1 MVLFIPNANAVV
13 LCDAHVDRVDAGAGP
28 GLWRIY
34 DGSVPADADA
44 ALSGNTLLAEL
55 TFSDPAYGGAV
66 DAAPGAT
73 ATANA
78 ITDDSSADAT
88 GTASFYRKFDSNGLI
103 VEQGAVST
111 SGAELNL
118 NTVSI
123 VAGATVSITSSTVTM
138 PES

>member
-1 MVLFIPNANAVV
+1 MVLFLPNANSIV
-13 LCDAHVDRVDAGAGP
+13 LCDAHVDRVDAGAGA
-28 GLWRIY
+28 GTWVIY
-34 DGSVPADADA
+34 DGTIPTDADT
-44 ALSGNTLLAEL
+44 ALSGNTILATL

-88 GTASFYRKFDSNGLI
+88 GTATFYRKFDSVGLI
-103 VEQGAVST
+103 VEQGQVGT
-111 SGAELNL
+111 SGQQLNL

-123 VAGATVSITSSTVTM
+123 VAAATVSITASTVTM